1 MHVRLADVAAKM
13 DHGKNFLFNRYLSY
27 DEINHQ
33 DTFVFMCELFIE
45 LEESLESFNVSS
57 QHQRLESAS
66 FSLHMRVYRLVFQ

>member
-13 DHGKNFLFNRYLSY
+13 DHGKNVLFNRYLSY
-27 DEINHQ
+27 DENNHQ

-66 FSLHMRVYRLVFQ
+66 FSLHMRVYRLIFQ